1 LKRLTITIAAVV
13 AISGLAFAGIASAR
27 DAATTVKIHKESDG
41 WSGTVDSP
49 KPNRCANGRVITVY
63 KQKGDHQRP
72 RHDKKVGSDT
82 AQANN
87 NEYQWSTGN
96 SGNDPGKFYA
106 HAKRIDGCK
115 AGSSETKV
123 RH

>member
-1 LKRLTITIAAVV
+1 LRRLTITIAAI
-13 AISGLAFAGIASAR
+13 AIVSGLVFAGIASAR
-27 DAATTVKIHKESDG
+27 DAETTVKIHKESDG
-41 WSGTVDSP
+41 WSGTVDSS
-49 KPNRCANGRVITVY
+49 KPNRCANGRTIAVY
-63 KQKGDHQRP
+63 KQKGNHQNP
-72 RHDKKVGSDT
+72 SHDKKVGSDT

-106 HAKRIDGCK
+106 YAKKIDGCK
-115 AGSSETKV
+115 AGFSETKV